1 MSPTATCFA
10 MLVLQLSA
18 PAFALV
24 RRVDEPRPPESR
36 GPVVF
41 VCEHGNVKS
50 LIAREWFNR
59 LAAERGLDLRA
70 VSRGLSPEIR
80 VPPAIA
86 ERLRGDGFDV
96 SGFEPRGLEPADVA
110 DAARLVV
117 IGAEPPPW
125 ASHPGLVVERWDGIP
140 PASERYEASRDALRE
155 KIAALVE
162 LLARSAAGR

>member
-1 MSPTATCFA
+1 
-10 MLVLQLSA
+10 MLAVQTSA
-18 PAFALV
+18 AAFALL
-24 RRVDEPRPPESR
+24 RRVDEPRSPGPS

-59 LAAERGLDLRA
+59 LAAERGLEVRA
-70 VSRGLSPEIR
+70 VSRGLAPEAS

-96 SGFEPRGLEPADVA
+96 RGFEPRALEPADVVR
-110 DAARLVV
+110 AARLVV
-117 IGAEPPPW
+117 IGAEAPPW
-125 ASHPGLVVERWDGIP
+125 ASGPDVAVERWEGIP
-140 PASERYEASRDALRE
+140 PASDRYEASRDALRE

-162 LLARSAAGR
+162 SLARADSGR